1 MSGLITEPT
10 DDVRAFMARDH
21 RLFIDGAW
29 VDPGSDRLIEVEN
42 PSTEEVIARLHSA
55 SMADLDRA
63 VAAARAALDGPWGR
77 MPPADRARLL
87 YRLAD
92 LMEAASLD
100 LGQLSTLENGM
111 PLWMSMDKLAAF
123 CPELVRYYAGWCT
136 KVTGDTLPAVPLR
149 GEANDWLVYTLRQP
163 VGVVGAIIPWNAPAS
178 MITLKTAPAL
188 AAGCTMVLKPA
199 EMTPLLAIRFTELVD
214 EAGFPKGV
222 FNMVHGTG
230 SAIGDALTSHPEVD
244 MISFTGS
251 TRAGIQI
258 AKAAADT
265 IKRVAQELGGKSAN
279 IVFADSDLEASVTRG
294 VLHCFG
300 NTGQSC
306 NAPTR
311 MLIEQSVYDEAVA
324 IAARVAKDAKL
335 GDPMEKGSHYGP
347 VVSKAHF
354 DKIQGLIQAGI
365 DEGAQLV
372 AGGTGRADGFDRGF
386 YVKPTV
392 FAGVHNKMRIA
403 QEEVFGP
410 VLVLI
415 PFADE
420 ADAIAIANDSPY
432 GLYAYV
438 QTGDIARA
446 RRISRMMRAGGVSI
460 NGTSQDYM
468 APFGGYK
475 QSGNGREY
483 GEFGVRDFLEIK
495 SISGFRTS

>member
-1 MSGLITEPT
+1 MSNSPLKSYIN
-10 DDVRAFMARDH
+10 
-21 RLFIDGAW
+21 GAW
-29 VDPGSDRLIEVEN
+29 VLPATSTATVDAVN
-42 PSTEEVIARLHSA
+42 PATEEVCAVVAVCGHDDA
-55 SMADLDRA
+55 DRA
-63 VAAARAALDGPWGR
+63 VQAARAAFD
-77 MPPADRARLL
+77 D
-87 YRLAD
+87 Y
-92 LMEAASLD
+92 AAT
-100 LGQLSTLENGM
+100 TLEHRIA
-111 PLWMSMDKLAAF
+111 LVEKLITIFERRYDEMVKAISTEMGA
-123 CPELVRYYAGWCT
+123 PYDLSYDAQAESGPGHLRATVKAVREMAWDYDVGT
-136 KVTGDTLPAVPLR
+136 DGIVTHEPI
-149 GEANDWLVYTLRQP
+149 
-163 VGVVGAIIPWNAPAS
+163 GVCVLITPWNWP
-178 MITLKTAPAL
+178 INQIVCKVGPAL
-188 AAGCTMVLKPA
+188 ITGCTMVLKPSEMAPLSAQLFA
-199 EMTPLLAIRFTELVD
+199 EMVE

-222 FNMVHGTG
+222 FNMIHGTG
-230 SAIGDALTSHPEVD
+230 ASVGDTLTGHPEVD

-258 AKAAADT
+258 AKNAADT
-265 IKRVAQELGGKSAN
+265 VKRVAQELGGKSAN
-279 IVFADSDLEASVTRG
+279 IVFADSDLEAAVTRG
-294 VLHCFG
+294 VLHCYG

-324 IAARVAKDAKL
+324 IATRVAKAAQL
-335 GDPMEKGSHYGP
+335 GDPMEKGPHYGP
-347 VVSKAHF
+347 VVSKAHYE
-354 DKIQGLIQAGI
+354 KIQGLIQVGI

-372 AGGTGRADGFDRGF
+372 AGGTGRAEGFDRGY

-415 PFADE
+415 PFKDE

-438 QTGDIARA
+438 QTGDMDRA
-446 RRISRMMRAGGVSI
+446 RRVARLMRAGGVSI

-495 SISGFRTS
+495 SISGFRTA